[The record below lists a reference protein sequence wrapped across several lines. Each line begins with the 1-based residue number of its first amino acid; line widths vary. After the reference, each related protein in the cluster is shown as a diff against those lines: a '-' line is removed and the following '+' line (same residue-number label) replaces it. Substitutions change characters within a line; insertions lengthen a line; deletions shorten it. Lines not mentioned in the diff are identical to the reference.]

1 MTKSNTTRKNDT
13 MRTVYIVRDASRR
26 VFLNRRAYTG
36 RSYTI
41 WGNFDDAHI
50 FYRKAQAQSCAS
62 NINARTNGTNL
73 AARVVRV
80 RVPR

>member
-1 MTKSNTTRKNDT
+1 MPNKNTKKYDT
-13 MRTVYIVRDASRR
+13 MRTVYIVRDAGRR

-41 WGNFDDAHI
+41 WGNLDEAHI

-62 NINARTNGTNL
+62 NINARNNGTAL
-73 AARVVRV
+73 DARVVRV